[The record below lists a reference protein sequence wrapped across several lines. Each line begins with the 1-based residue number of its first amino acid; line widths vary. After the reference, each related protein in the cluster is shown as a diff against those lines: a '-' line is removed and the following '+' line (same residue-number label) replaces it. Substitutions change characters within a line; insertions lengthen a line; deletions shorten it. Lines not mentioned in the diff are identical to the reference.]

1 MKKILKA
8 FLLLIL
14 AMTISVS
21 LSGCKGSEEEKTN
34 ETVVVDTSKII
45 IKVYN
50 VTDDKDEIKKID
62 IEENEQITIEKV
74 VSHYIDE
81 YAKLMADGDENVLN
95 TVKAELPQITCEK
108 KEDLIVVTLSDV
120 LKNVGSG
127 VEGNF
132 IDNLAYSLVR
142 NIEGVRGITL
152 NVNGLEYASGHIIYE
167 LDEVVTGDVENNK
180 K

>member
-1 MKKILKA
+1 M
-8 FLLLIL
+8 
-14 AMTISVS
+14 
-21 LSGCKGSEEEKTN
+21 
-34 ETVVVDTSKII
+34 
-45 IKVYN
+45 
-50 VTDDKDEIKKID
+50 
-62 IEENEQITIEKV
+62 

-132 IDNLAYSLVR
+132 IDNLAYSLVLAS
-142 NIEGVRGITL
+142 TL
-152 NVNGLEYASGHIIYE
+152 FLSF
-167 LDEVVTGDVENNK
+167 
-180 K
+180 